1 MLAWVRSNVAS
12 SSSSKGQT
20 TMREVSASVLD
31 VLVER
36 HGHLAVVFAVAA
48 GEEEEEGE
56 GEEDEGDARWRPLLE
71 AAEKDAITAVRVRDA
86 GKAMQIG
93 LPENRETLV
102 YFEGDD

>member
-12 SSSSKGQT
+12 SSSSKGRA

-48 GEEEEEGE
+48 GEEEEES
-56 GEEDEGDARWRPLLE
+56 EEDEGDARWRPLLE

-102 YFEGDD
+102 YFEGD